1 MKVTDFGLS
10 TDKELNTVKGT
21 AMMTGCGSVLWMAPE
36 MLLGQTYNEKSD
48 VFSFAMCLIE
58 LVDGKLPWT
67 DCCAPSAIPLKVSQG
82 QVPMQQLT
90 GLNISYPR
98 MAELIQG
105 CWVREPAV
113 RPAFTDVVV
122 ELEEMQLQ
130 ELVRNNSNLE

>member
-1 MKVTDFGLS
+1 
-10 TDKELNTVKGT
+10 
-21 AMMTGCGSVLWMAPE
+21 MAPE

-90 GLNISYPR
+90 GLNSSYPQM

-105 CWVREPAV
+105 CWASEGACCPTGLHRRGCGAGGD
-113 RPAFTDVVV
+113 AAAGAG
-122 ELEEMQLQ
+122 EEQQ
-130 ELVRNNSNLE
+130 